1 LNGLCSQHDY
11 FMTLLTIS
19 DSLANIKNANQSNK
33 NTITKIVSLEENVGE
48 IYDSYI
54 QLKQKQQ

>member
-1 LNGLCSQHDY
+1 
-11 FMTLLTIS
+11 MTLLTIS

>member
-1 LNGLCSQHDY
+1 MNGLCSQHDY